1 MMATTVAACRNL
13 ILAMCAVIAMPA
25 SAVTLIVATVKN
37 GHMLQMQS
45 MSHEFERSNPGI
57 RVRWVTLTE
66 SQLRKTVS
74 SSIATKNQQFD
85 VVTIGMYEAPVW
97 ARNGWL
103 TPVRL
108 PAEDLDDMLANIR
121 EGLSHE
127 DLLYGAPIY
136 GESSILYYRKDLF
149 AQAQLT
155 MPAKPNWSDI
165 ARFAARLNNPQ
176 GNVHGVC
183 LRAKAGWGENISLL
197 TTIANAFG
205 GQWFDSRWQP
215 QLNSQAWRDA
225 LELYVDLLR
234 RYGPPDAVKRGYN
247 ENLSLFQSGRCAI
260 WIDATVAAGF
270 LLDPKQ
276 NPLAQ
281 AVGFAPAPVGTT
293 HKGSHWLW
301 AWALAIPSDIHDSR
315 MEAAQK
321 FVAWATS
328 RAYIGRVAALRG
340 WGLVPSGTRASTYAN
355 PHYQQAAPWAK
366 LELDAILTANPR
378 NATLLP
384 SPYLGVQFAA
394 IPEFAAIG
402 DHVGQLV
409 SDAVAGKLSV
419 EEALIQGQR
428 TAQRR
433 MRTASSP

>member
-215 QLNSQAWRDA
+215 QLRQ
-225 LELYVDLLR
+225 
-234 RYGPPDAVKRGYN
+234 
-247 ENLSLFQSGRCAI
+247 C
-260 WIDATVAAGF
+260 
-270 LLDPKQ
+270 
-276 NPLAQ
+276 
-281 AVGFAPAPVGTT
+281 
-293 HKGSHWLW
+293 
-301 AWALAIPSDIHDSR
+301 
-315 MEAAQK
+315 
-321 FVAWATS
+321 
-328 RAYIGRVAALRG
+328 
-340 WGLVPSGTRASTYAN
+340 
-355 PHYQQAAPWAK
+355 
-366 LELDAILTANPR
+366 
-378 NATLLP
+378 
-384 SPYLGVQFAA
+384 
-394 IPEFAAIG
+394 
-402 DHVGQLV
+402 
-409 SDAVAGKLSV
+409 
-419 EEALIQGQR
+419 
-428 TAQRR
+428 
-433 MRTASSP
+433 